1 MQLSIIIVNY
11 NVKHFLLQCLQSV
24 QKAIAG
30 IAAEVFVV
38 DNASSD
44 GSVEMLKEKFPWVH
58 LIANSENVGF
68 SCANNQAIKL
78 AKGDF
83 VLLLN
88 PDTLVEEDTFLKCM
102 DFMNETPDAGALG
115 VKMINGNGEF
125 LPESKRALPIPS
137 VAFYKIFGL
146 SKLFPQ
152 SKRFGSYHLTYLDN
166 NKTQSVE
173 VLSGAF
179 MFIREKVLDEIGLLD
194 ETFFMYGE
202 DIDLSYRI
210 IKAGYKNYY
219 LPDTKIIH
227 YKGESTKKGS
237 INYVVVFYKAMQIF
251 AKKHFTNKK
260 SFLLTWIL
268 NLAIWFRASL
278 AIGKR
283 VGASLLLPLLDI
295 AVIYGG
301 MILLAFYWQTQVL
314 HYRNS
319 HFPDYYFYLVIP
331 CYIAIW
337 IISVAINKGYK
348 KPYSTSKTNRGIIL
362 GTIVILL
369 IYALLPET
377 IRFSRAVTVFGAV
390 WTAIT
395 MNLIRY
401 LFYLF
406 KLKGYQHADPQKR
419 RVLIIGNLPE
429 TERVALL
436 AQIGNQKPE
445 MMYAA
450 EDAPSSEI
458 QNSIRENKINELI
471 FCSKDVSIKQII
483 SHFTALRN
491 CSVSYK
497 IAPEGEQVVVGS
509 RNTQSP
515 VVIVQ
520 IIGGDECE

>member
-1 MQLSIIIVNY
+1 M
-11 NVKHFLLQCLQSV
+11 QCLQSV
-24 QKAIAG
+24 QKSISG
-30 IAAEVFVV
+30 IEAEVFVV

-44 GSVEMLKEKFPWVH
+44 DSVDMLKEKFPWVN
-58 LIANSENVGF
+58 LIANTENVGF
-68 SCANNQAIKL
+68 SCANNQAIHL
-78 AKGDF
+78 AKGEF

-88 PDTLVEEDTFLKCM
+88 PDTLVEEDTFAKSI
-102 DFMNETPDAGALG
+102 DFMKQTPDAGALG

-179 MFIREKVLDEIGLLD
+179 MFIRKKVLDDIGLLD

-219 LPDTKIIH
+219 LPDARIIH

-237 INYVVVFYKAMQIF
+237 INYVIVFYKAMQIF

-260 SFLLTWIL
+260 SFLLTWL
-268 NLAIWFRASL
+268 FNLAIWFRASF

-283 VGASLLLPLLDI
+283 VAAAALLPILDI
-295 AVIYGG
+295 LFIYGG
-301 MILLAFYWQTQVL
+301 MLLLAFYWQTAVL
-314 HYRNS
+314 EYRNS

-337 IISVAINKGYK
+337 IISIVLNKGYK
-348 KPYSTSKTNRGIIL
+348 KPYSTFKTNRGIII

-390 WTAIT
+390 WTAIV
-395 MNLIRY
+395 MNGIRY
-401 LFYLF
+401 LFHKF
-406 KLKGYQHADPQKR
+406 KLKGYQHTNPKKR
-419 RVLIIGNLPE
+419 RILIIGNLPE
-429 TERVALL
+429 TERVAML
-436 AQIGNQKPE
+436 AQIGSQKPE
-445 MMYAA
+445 IIYTA
-450 EDAPSSEI
+450 EAISSSEI
-458 QNSIRENKINELI
+458 KNYIRENKVNELI
-471 FCSKDVSIKQII
+471 LCSKDISIKSII
-483 SHFTALRN
+483 SLFIELKN
-491 CSVSYK
+491 CSLSYK
-497 IAPEGEQVVVGS
+497 IAPENDQTIIGS
-509 RNTQSP
+509 RNIQYP
-515 VVIVQ
+515 IIV
-520 IIGGDECE
+520 ETLHATSLPM

>member
-1 MQLSIIIVNY
+1 MQLSIVIVNY
-11 NVKHFLLQCLQSV
+11 NVKHFLIQCLQSV
-24 QKAIAG
+24 KKAIEG
-30 IAAEVFVV
+30 IEAEVFVV
-38 DNASSD
+38 DNASAD
-44 GSVEMLKEKFPWVH
+44 GSVEMLQEKFPWTNI
-58 LIANSENVGF
+58 IANTENVGF

-78 AKGDF
+78 AKGEF

-88 PDTLVEEDTFLKCM
+88 PDTLVEEDTFVKCI

-125 LPESKRALPIPS
+125 LPESKRALPLPS

-146 SKLFPQ
+146 SKLFPR

-179 MFIREKVLDEIGLLD
+179 MFIRKKALDKIGLLD

-210 IKAGYKNYY
+210 IQGGYKNYY
-219 LPDTKIIH
+219 LPETRIIH
-227 YKGESTKKGS
+227 YKGESTKKGT

-260 SFLLTWIL
+260 SFRLTWML
-268 NLAIWFRASL
+268 NFAIWFRASL

-283 VGASLLLPLLDI
+283 IAASLLLPLLDI
-295 AVIYGG
+295 ALIYGG
-301 MILLAFYWQTQVL
+301 MIVLAFYWQRQVL
-314 HYRNS
+314 FYRES

-337 IISVAINKGYK
+337 IISIAINKGYK

-390 WTAIT
+390 WTAIV
-395 MNLIRY
+395 MNVVRY
-401 LFYLF
+401 LLHSF
-406 KLKGYQHADPQKR
+406 KVKGYQYANSQKR
-419 RVLIIGNLPE
+419 RILIIGNLPE
-429 TERVALL
+429 TERVAIL
-436 AQIGNQKPE
+436 AQIGSQKPE
-445 MMYAA
+445 IIY
-450 EDAPSSEI
+450 SSQDISSSKIKNQI
-458 QNSIRENKINELI
+458 QENKINELI
-471 FCSKDVSIKQII
+471 FCSKDISIKNII
-483 SHFTALRN
+483 SHLIELKN
-491 CSVSYK
+491 CSVFYK
-497 IAPEGEQVVVGS
+497 IAPENEQAIIGS
-509 RNTQSP
+509 RSIQKP
-515 VVIVQ
+515 VLMS
-520 IIGGDECE
+520 

>member
-1 MQLSIIIVNY
+1 MQLTIIIVNY

-24 QKAIAG
+24 QKAIIG
-30 IAAEVFVV
+30 IEVEVFVV
-38 DNASSD
+38 DNASCD

-58 LIANSENVGF
+58 LIANTENVGF

-78 AKGDF
+78 AKGEF

-102 DFMNETPDAGALG
+102 DFMNEMPDAGALG

-166 NKTQSVE
+166 NKIQSVE

-179 MFIREKVLDEIGLLD
+179 MFTRKKVLDEIGLLD

-268 NLAIWFRASL
+268 NFAIWFRASL

-283 VGASLLLPLLDI
+283 VVASLLLPLLDI

-337 IISVAINKGYK
+337 IISVALNKGYK
-348 KPYSTSKTNRGIIL
+348 KPYSTSKTNRGIIF

-377 IRFSRAVTVFGAV
+377 IRFSRAVTIFGAV

-401 LFYLF
+401 LFHLF
-406 KLKGYQHADPQKR
+406 KLKGYQYADPKKR

-429 TERVALL
+429 AERVALL

-445 MMYAA
+445 TVYTA
-450 EDAPSSEI
+450 EDAPTSII
-458 QNSIRENKINELI
+458 QHSIKENKINELV
-471 FCSKDVSIKQII
+471 FCSKDVSIKSII
-483 SHFTALRN
+483 SHFIELKN
-491 CSVSYK
+491 SSVSYK

-515 VVIVQ
+515 VDVVQ
-520 IIGGDECE
+520 ITGGG

>member
-1 MQLSIIIVNY
+1 MQLSIVIVNY
-11 NVKHFLLQCLQSV
+11 NVKHFLMQCLQSV

-30 IAAEVFVV
+30 MEAEVFVV

-44 GSVEMLKEKFPWVH
+44 DSVEMLQEKFPWVN
-58 LIANSENVGF
+58 LIANTENVGF

-78 AKGDF
+78 AKGEF
-83 VLLLN
+83 ILLLN
-88 PDTLVEEDTFLKCM
+88 PDTLVEEDTFVKCI
-102 DFMNETPDAGALG
+102 DFMKQTPDAGALG

-146 SKLFPQ
+146 SKLFPR
-152 SKRFGSYHLTYLDN
+152 SKKFGSYHLTYLDN
-166 NKTQSVE
+166 DKTQSVE

-179 MFIREKVLDEIGLLD
+179 MFIRKKVLDEIGLLD

-219 LPDTKIIH
+219 LPDPRIIH

-283 VGASLLLPLLDI
+283 VAASLLLPLLDI
-295 AVIYGG
+295 SFIYGG
-301 MILLAFYWQTQVL
+301 MLLLAFYWQTQVL
-314 HYRNS
+314 EYRDS
-319 HFPDYYFYLVIP
+319 HFPDYYFFLVIP
-331 CYIAIW
+331 CYIAVW
-337 IISVAINKGYK
+337 IVSVAINKGYK
-348 KPYSTSKTNRGIIL
+348 KPYSTFKTNRGIIF

-377 IRFSRAVTVFGAV
+377 IRFSRAVTIFGAA
-390 WTAIT
+390 WTAIA
-395 MNLIRY
+395 MNGIRY
-401 LFYLF
+401 LLHKF
-406 KLKGYQHADPQKR
+406 KLKGYRYADSTKR
-419 RVLIIGNLPE
+419 RVLIIGDLPE
-429 TERVALL
+429 TERVAII

-445 MMYAA
+445 AIYTTA
-450 EDAPSSEI
+450 DAGSSAI
-458 QNSIRENKINELI
+458 KNLVKENRVNELI
-471 FCSKDVSIKQII
+471 LCSKDISIKNII
-483 SHFTALRN
+483 SHFIELKT

-497 IAPEGEQVVVGS
+497 IAPEGEQAVIGS
-509 RNTQSP
+509 RNIQYP
-515 VVIVQ
+515 VVGTVLK
-520 IIGGDECE
+520 EHR